1 MWVVGMVVL
10 LFAIYIVK
18 RYTIIFL
25 TFVRVET
32 IQAKNDTLS
41 EIVLAAQSV
50 NFTVTLVQ
58 FPLFRLGDNSD
69 RKVTS

>member
-10 LFAIYIVK
+10 LFAIYIVN
-18 RYTIIFL
+18 TIVFL
-25 TFVRVET
+25 TYVRVET

-58 FPLFRLGDNSD
+58 FPFFRLGDDSK